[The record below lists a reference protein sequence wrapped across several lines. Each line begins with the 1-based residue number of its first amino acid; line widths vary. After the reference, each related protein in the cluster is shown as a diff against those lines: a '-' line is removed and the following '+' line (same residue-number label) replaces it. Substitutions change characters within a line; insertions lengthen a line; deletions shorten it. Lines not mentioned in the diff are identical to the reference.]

1 MASFMLVC
9 KKINNPLLLSLLLL
23 ITVWTSSAH
32 GRDMSIDQIEARLD
46 GQSIQVDGNL
56 TLTLTDDVRKALS
69 KSIPLQLNMEF
80 VLNRARNYYYDKEVA
95 VWTVPIIISYRPVS
109 DEYVVSRPD
118 LLNQEETFGSQRAA
132 LERLGVF
139 NNLSLPLPEP
149 LKEGK
154 RYYLEAR
161 VKLDLGQLPAM
172 MRPLAYF
179 SSSWHLNSKWTEWP
193 LIR

>member
-1 MASFMLVC
+1 MLVC

-23 ITVWTSSAH
+23 IVAWSNSAH

-95 VWTVPIIISYRPVS
+95 VWTVPIIISYKPVS

-118 LLNQEETFGSQRAA
+118 LPNQEETFGSQRAA

-139 NNLSLPLPEP
+139 NNLSLPLPEQ

-154 RYYLEAR
+154 QYYLEAR

-193 LIR
+193 LNR

>member
-1 MASFMLVC
+1 MLVC
-9 KKINNPLLLSLLLL
+9 KKINNPLLHSLLLL
-23 ITVWTSSAH
+23 IVVWSSSAH

-95 VWTVPIIISYRPVS
+95 VWTVPIIISYKPVS

-118 LLNQEETFGSQRAA
+118 LLNQEETFGSQHAA

-139 NNLSLPLPEP
+139 NDLSLPLPEP

-154 RYYLEAR
+154 QYYLEAR

-193 LIR
+193 LKR

>member
-1 MASFMLVC
+1 MLVC

-139 NNLSLPLPEP
+139 NNLSLPLPGP

-154 RYYLEAR
+154 KYYLEAR

>member
-1 MASFMLVC
+1 MVSFMLAC
-9 KKINNPLLLSLLLL
+9 KKTKYPYLLSFFLL
-23 ITVWTSSAH
+23 ITVWSGTASSR
-32 GRDMSIDQIEARLD
+32 GFSIDQIEARLD
-46 GQSIQVDGNL
+46 EQSIQVDGNL
-56 TLTLTDDVRKALS
+56 TLNLTEDVRKALS
-69 KSIPLQLNMEF
+69 KSIPPQLNMEF
-80 VLNRARNYYYDKEVA
+80 VLNRVRNYYYDKEVA
-95 VWTVPIIISYRPVS
+95 VWTVPIVISYRPVS

-118 LLNQEETFGSQRAA
+118 LLNQQETFDNQNAA

-149 LKEGK
+149 LIEGK
-154 RYYLEAR
+154 RYILEAR

-193 LIR
+193 LNR

>member
-1 MASFMLVC
+1 MLVC
-9 KKINNPLLLSLLLL
+9 KKINNTLLLSLLLL
-23 ITVWTSSAH
+23 IAVWSSSAH

-154 RYYLEAR
+154 QYYLEAR

-179 SSSWHLNSKWTEWP
+179 SSSWHLNSKWTAWP
-193 LIR
+193 LNR

>member
-1 MASFMLVC
+1 MLAC
-9 KKINNPLLLSLLLL
+9 KKNKYPFLLSLLLL
-23 ITVWTSSAH
+23 MTVWSSTASSR
-32 GRDMSIDQIEARLD
+32 GFTIDQIEARQN

-56 TLTLTDDVRKALS
+56 TLNLTDDVRKALS

-80 VLNRARNYYYDKEVA
+80 VLNRVRNYYYDKEVA
-95 VWTVPIIISYRPVS
+95 VWTVPIVISFKPVS

-118 LLNQEETFGSQRAA
+118 LLNQHETFDSQHAA
-132 LERLGVF
+132 LESLGVF
-139 NNLSLPLPEP
+139 NNLSLPLAEP
-149 LKEGK
+149 LLDEK
-154 RYYLEAR
+154 RYILEAR

-193 LIR
+193 LNR

>member
-1 MASFMLVC
+1 MLVC
-9 KKINNPLLLSLLLL
+9 KKINTPLLLSLLLL
-23 ITVWTSSAH
+23 VAVWSSCAH

-95 VWTVPIIISYRPVS
+95 VWTVPIIISYKPVS

-118 LLNQEETFGSQRAA
+118 LPNQEETFGSQRAA

-139 NNLSLPLPEP
+139 NNLSLPLPEQ

-154 RYYLEAR
+154 QYYLEAR

-193 LIR
+193 LNR